1 MQIKDVVTLAQTM
14 GPNGLKSLP
23 LATLLALPQLRN
35 LLSEDVVNSL
45 AALGPTATVGDLPSD
60 SWIAIGLAV
69 AGEVVSSIDD
79 NNLQLANETNR
90 DAGQLIICRSC
101 KKPHWYD
108 GHAAE
113 IHTG

>member
-23 LATLLALPQLRN
+23 LATLLALPQLRD

-60 SWIAIGLAV
+60 TWIALGLAV
-69 AGEVVSSIDD
+69 AGKVVTSSDD
-79 NNLQLANETNR
+79 NNLQLTGEMDR
-90 DAGQLIICRSC
+90 DAGQLIVCRSC
-101 KKPHWYD
+101 KKAHWYD
-108 GHAAE
+108 DHATE